1 MTARIAA
8 PPGTGA
14 EATSD
19 ERPLFV
25 QEAADLLLVLLGSL
39 LQALAQA
46 AGSLGHDAEHTPCW
60 HIDRLKK

>member
-8 PPGTGA
+8 PTRTGP

-19 ERPLFV
+19 EGALLV
-25 QEAADLLLVLLGSL
+25 QEAADLLLVVLGGL

-46 AGSLGHDAEHTPCW
+46 AGSLGHGVS
-60 HIDRLKK
+60 IRLAGILIK